1 MTYSNTKPP
10 HVLFVFSDTGG
21 GHRSAAEA
29 IIEAINLD
37 FQNRISTEMV
47 DFFKTYAPPPFDLAS
62 DLYPPMARIPDVW
75 KFGYK
80 LSDDPQRTRIF
91 YNLMWPYIR
100 RAIYRLLNDH
110 PYDLLVTVHPVP
122 VFPVSRAM
130 KSGIPPFFTVVTDM
144 VSTHTWWFNQ
154 RSDLIFVPTEI
165 ARQRG
170 LSNGLKPDQIR
181 VVGLPVAQR
190 FCQPLESGQSFRDKM
205 GWSQELPVI
214 LLIGGGDGMGP
225 LAKTARAISDAHL
238 NAALVIVTGR
248 NHKLKAQLEAENW
261 SLPTF
266 IYGFTHELPNFMHSA
281 DILLTK
287 AGPGTIS
294 EAFISGL
301 PMILYSRMPGQ
312 EDGNVSYV
320 VNQGAGV
327 WAPEPNRIIEI
338 LRDWLDHPA
347 EREKIAANSHRLA
360 RPDASHLIAH
370 AIADQLG
377 VTEGIIQR
385 IPENDK

>member
-1 MTYSNTKPP
+1 MTHSEIKPP
-10 HVLFVFSDTGG
+10 HVLFLFSDTGG

-37 FQNRISTEMV
+37 FPNRISTEMV
-47 DFFKTYAPPPFDLAS
+47 DFFKAYAPPPFDLAS
-62 DLYPPMARIPDVW
+62 DLYPPMARVPDVW

-80 LSDDPQRTRIF
+80 LSDDPQRTRFF

-100 RAIYRLLNDH
+100 RATYRMLNDH
-110 PYDLLVTVHPVP
+110 PYNLLVTVHPVP

-130 KSGIPPFFTVVTDM
+130 KSGVPPFFTVVTDM

-170 LSNGLKPDQIR
+170 LACGLKPDQIR

-190 FCQPLESGQSFRDKM
+190 FCQPLERSQSFRGKM
-205 GWSQELPVI
+205 GWPQELPVI

-238 NAALVIVTGR
+238 NAALIIVTGR
-248 NHKLKAQLEAENW
+248 NHKVKAQLEAEDW

-266 IYGFTHELPNFMHSA
+266 IYGFTHEMPNFMRSA

-294 EAFISGL
+294 EAFIAGT

-320 VNQGAGV
+320 VNHGAGV
-327 WAPEPNRIIEI
+327 WAPEPNRIIEV
-338 LRDWLDHPA
+338 LRNWLDHPDD
-347 EREKIAANSHRLA
+347 REKVAANGHRLA
-360 RPDASHLIAH
+360 RPDASHLVAC

-377 VTEGIIQR
+377 VVPADQSIANG
-385 IPENDK
+385 